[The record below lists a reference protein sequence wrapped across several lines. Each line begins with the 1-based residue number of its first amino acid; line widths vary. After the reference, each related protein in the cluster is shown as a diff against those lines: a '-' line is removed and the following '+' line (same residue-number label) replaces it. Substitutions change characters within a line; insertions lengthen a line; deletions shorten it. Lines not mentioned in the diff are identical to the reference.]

1 MESLTIAT
9 TWGTK
14 YWPNPVKPCI
24 ESTIKNW
31 PDHAKILL
39 YPDDM
44 SQKLDLPRTEYIDLC
59 KAQPKLQEFIDRHK
73 NNPELNPRI
82 KQNAEEQ
89 KGFDK
94 DTSIYVYDAVR
105 FSYKVFACIDAWQ
118 RTKPDM
124 LWFLDA
130 DLLTFE
136 KIPMTWLEHIIPD
149 TAFTSYLG
157 RPKKGFS
164 ETGYYAFNTSHKH
177 AEEFFKRWEQYYT
190 DDLFFNIQKGFLN
203 HFPIAGY
210 TDSFTFDA
218 VRIEMEQAGKIK
230 NEDLNDGRYAGK
242 RRAKHPF
249 INSELGQYMDHMK
262 GFSRKSR
269 MSSKR
274 SDLTTKQNHPYW
286 KTIKD

>member
-1 MESLTIAT
+1 MKSLTIAT

-14 YWPNPVKPCI
+14 YFPNPVVPCV

-31 PDHAKILL
+31 PEHSKILL

-44 SQKLDLPRTEYIDLC
+44 SQKIESPRVEYIDLC
-59 KAQPKLQEFIDRHK
+59 KSQPKLQQFIDRHK
-73 NNPELNPRI
+73 DNPELNPRI
-82 KQNAEEQ
+82 KQDKEAQ
-89 KGFDK
+89 KVFDK

-136 KIPMTWLEHIIPD
+136 KIPMSWLQHITPD
-149 TAFTSYLG
+149 TSFTSYLG

-164 ETGYYAFNTSHKH
+164 ETGYYAFNTAHKY
-177 AEEFFKRWEQYYT
+177 AGEFFERWEQYYT
-190 DDLFFNIQKGFLN
+190 EDLFFNIQKGFLN

-230 NEDLNDGRYAGK
+230 NEDLNDGRWAGERK
-242 RRAKHPF
+242 ARHPF

-262 GFSRKSR
+262 GYTRKSA
-269 MSSKR
+269 MSSKKR
-274 SDLTTKQNHPYW
+274 DLTTNQTHSYW
-286 KTIKD
+286 KTLKD

>member
-1 MESLTIAT
+1 MKSLTIAT

-14 YWPNPVKPCI
+14 YYPNPVVPCV

-31 PDHAKILL
+31 HAHAKILL

-44 SQKLDLPRTEYIDLC
+44 SQKIESPRVEYVDLC
-59 KAQPKLQEFIDRHK
+59 KSQPKLQEFIDRHK
-73 NNPELNPRI
+73 DNPDLNPRI
-82 KQNAEEQ
+82 KQNKEEQ
-89 KGFDK
+89 KSFDK

-136 KIPMTWLEHIIPD
+136 KIPMSWLEHIVPD
-149 TAFTSYLG
+149 TSFTSYLG

-164 ETGYYAFNTSHKH
+164 ETGYYAFNTAHKY
-177 AEEFFKRWEQYYT
+177 AGEFFERWEQYYT
-190 DDLFFNIQKGFLN
+190 EDLFFNIQKGFLN

-218 VRIEMEQAGKIK
+218 VRVEMEQAGKIK
-230 NEDLNDGRYAGK
+230 NEDLNDGRWAGERK
-242 RRAKHPF
+242 ARHPF

-262 GFSRKSR
+262 GYTRKSA

-274 SDLTTKQNHPYW
+274 RDLTTKQTHPYW
-286 KTIKD
+286 RTLKD